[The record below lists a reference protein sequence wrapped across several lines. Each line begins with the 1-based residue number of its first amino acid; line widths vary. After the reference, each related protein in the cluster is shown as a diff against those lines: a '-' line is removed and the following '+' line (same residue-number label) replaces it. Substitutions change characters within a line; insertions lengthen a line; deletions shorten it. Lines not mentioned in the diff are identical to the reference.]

1 MTSIQIRPSRL
12 DCFKLSNRGPLAT
25 LTLSLLLPLAVQAG
39 DWPQW
44 RGPNRDGVWNETGI
58 RETFASGGLE
68 IRWRAP
74 VGYGFSSPVV
84 AEGRVCVTDSQLD
97 KPKALERILCFDA
110 ATGHS
115 LWTYAHEVIYP
126 EWAFTPSQ
134 QKGPNSTPILRD

>member
-1 MTSIQIRPSRL
+1 MNRARFRWSRPEF
-12 DCFKLSNRGPLAT
+12 FKSSKPGRIAALVLP
-25 LTLSLLLPLAVQAG
+25 LLLPLAGLAD

-58 RETFASGGLE
+58 RETFPSGGLE

-97 KPKALERILCFDA
+97 KPKAIERVLCFEE
-110 ATGHS
+110 ATGKP
-115 LWTYAHEVIYP
+115 LWTYTHEVTYP
-126 EWAFTPSQ
+126 E
-134 QKGPNSTPILRD
+134 